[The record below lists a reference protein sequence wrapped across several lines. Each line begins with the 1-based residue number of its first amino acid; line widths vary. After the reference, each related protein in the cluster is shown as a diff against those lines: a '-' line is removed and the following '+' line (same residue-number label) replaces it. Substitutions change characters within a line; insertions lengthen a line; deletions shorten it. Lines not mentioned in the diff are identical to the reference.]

1 MMYGYARVSSD
12 GQDYASQVEALERAG
27 CTVVAEKR
35 SGKALD
41 GRKELQKLMAR
52 VERDDV
58 IAVTKLD
65 RFARNT
71 RELLNMLHELEGRG
85 VGFKSLGDPID
96 TTSPQGRLV
105 TQIFAA
111 IAEFERE
118 TIRERCRVGLE
129 RAKAKGRPLGR
140 KPKLDARQR
149 DEVNALQADGMSQR
163 AIARLL
169 KVDQSTISRSTT

>member
-12 GQDYASQVEALERAG
+12 GQDYAAQVEALERAG

-41 GRKELQKLMAR
+41 GRKELQKLLAKAQAG
-52 VERDDV
+52 DV
-58 IAVTKLD
+58 IVVTKLD

-71 RELLNMLHELEGRG
+71 RELLNTLHDLEQRAI
-85 VGFKSLGDPID
+85 GFKSLGDPVD
-96 TTSPQGRLV
+96 TTTPSGRLV

-111 IAEFERE
+111 IAEFERAN
-118 TIRERCRVGLE
+118 IAERCRAGLA
-129 RAKAKGRPLGR
+129 RAKADGRHLGR
-140 KPKLDARQR
+140 KPKLDAKQR
-149 DEVNALQADGMSQR
+149 AEVQRLQADGMTQR

-169 KVDQSTISRSTT
+169 RIDQSTISRSS